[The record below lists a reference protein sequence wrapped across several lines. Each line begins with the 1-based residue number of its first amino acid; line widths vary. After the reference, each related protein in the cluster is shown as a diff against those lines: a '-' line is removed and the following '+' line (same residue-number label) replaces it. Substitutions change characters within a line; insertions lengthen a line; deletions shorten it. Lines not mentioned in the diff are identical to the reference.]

1 MSGEVDDRNLHAQ
14 ADAQIRKIVRPAVS
28 GGQDFALDPAIA
40 EAARNDHA
48 VALRQEVFHS
58 LLVEALGINPLNLDV
73 GTVGIARMPQRLGYR
88 KIRVVQ
94 LDVLADQPDGHTALR
109 AVNLVNQRF
118 PVREVRRRCFDTE
131 LSAYDVREMMRFQ
144 HQRCFIQ
151 YRDGDVFDDTIR
163 LDIAEQRDFFKNA
176 FF

>member
-1 MSGEVDDRNLHAQ
+1 MPRYGKLCC
-14 ADAQIRKIVRPAVS
+14 PAVS
-28 GGQDFALDPAIA
+28 GGQDLALDPAIA

-48 VALRQEVFHS
+48 VTAGKQALHRLFVDGFG
-58 LLVEALGINPLNLDV
+58 VDPLNLDI

-118 PVREVRRRCFDTE
+118 
-131 LSAYDVREMMRFQ
+131 S
-144 HQRCFIQ
+144 IW
-151 YRDGDVFDDTIR
+151 
-163 LDIAEQRDFFKNA
+163 
-176 FF
+176 

>member
-1 MSGEVDDRNLHAQ
+1 
-14 ADAQIRKIVRPAVS
+14 
-28 GGQDFALDPAIA
+28 
-40 EAARNDHA
+40 
-48 VALRQEVFHS
+48 
-58 LLVEALGINPLNLDV
+58 
-73 GTVGIARMPQRLGYR
+73 MPQRLGYR

-163 LDIAEQRDFFKNA
+163 LDIAEQRDLPENTFFQLFVSSEDDDVRLDA
-176 FF
+176 ESLQILDGVLCRLALVLV